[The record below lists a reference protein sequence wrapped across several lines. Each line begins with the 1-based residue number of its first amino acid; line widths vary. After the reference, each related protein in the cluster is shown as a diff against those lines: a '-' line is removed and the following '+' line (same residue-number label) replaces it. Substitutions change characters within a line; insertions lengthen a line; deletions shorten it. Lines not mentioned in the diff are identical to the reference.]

1 MLDPKAYWVG
11 FNLIKGIGSV
21 KTRLLLE
28 KFTSL
33 ENAWKAE
40 SSAFSELG
48 FSQRL
53 VENFTAKRKQLD
65 LEEIWDRI
73 QEKGIDVLTWEDK
86 AYPKK
91 LLEVDQP
98 PPVLYTKGKI
108 KGEDDWAIAIVGT
121 RRMTVYGRQVTQDL
135 ATVLASKGVT
145 VVSGLAR
152 GIDAIAH
159 TAAMDAGG
167 RTLAVLGCG
176 VDVVYPPENRKIFER
191 MVESG
196 ALVSEYPPG
205 SAPESTNFP
214 PRNRIISGLSQAVVV
229 VEAGETSGALITASF
244 AANQGREVFAVPGNI
259 LAPQSMGCNRLI
271 RDGARILL
279 NPNDVLETLNLGPVT
294 EYKQARL
301 LMPADEVEAQML
313 KILDDESL
321 PIDEIQ
327 IRTGLPID
335 KVSASLV
342 MMELKGMVKHMDGMT
357 YMAVR
362 EGTGNYQ
369 TN

>member
-28 KFTSL
+28 KFSTL
-33 ENAWKAE
+33 ENAWKAP
-40 SSAFSELG
+40 SSDLTAIGISD
-48 FSQRL
+48 RI
-53 VENFTAKRKQLD
+53 VENFVSKRKQID
-65 LEEIWDRI
+65 LEEIWNRI
-73 QEKGIDVLTWEDK
+73 IQKGIVVLTWEDPV
-86 AYPKK
+86 YPKK
-91 LLEVDQP
+91 LMEVDQP

-108 KGEDDWAIAIVGT
+108 KNEDDWAIAVVGT

-159 TAAMDAGG
+159 AAALDAGG

-176 VDVVYPPENRKIFER
+176 VDVIYPPENRKLFER
-191 MVESG
+191 IIESG
-196 ALVSEYPPG
+196 ALISEYPPG

-214 PRNRIISGLSQAVVV
+214 PRNRIISGLSQATVV

-279 NPNDVLETLNLGPVT
+279 NPNDVLETLNLGAVG

-301 LMPADEVEAQML
+301 LIPGDEVEAQML
-313 KILDDESL
+313 KILENESL

-327 IRTGLPID
+327 IRSGLPID

-342 MMELKGMVKHMDGMT
+342 MMELKGMVKQMDGMS

-362 EGTGNYQ
+362 EGTENYAA
-369 TN
+369 N